1 MMIFIYRR
9 TVVCKVSGR
18 KSRAKITVRTA
29 EPEDIPN
36 LYNCQRLAYGG
47 MSKEELCSERL
58 LTLQQNAFP
67 EGILLAEVDDAL
79 VGYATCLIVQ
89 LDEDSPWYSY
99 DEITG
104 GGAFTTHSPSGDT
117 LYGADIAVHPDYR
130 GRGVSTALYKARK
143 KLLRRLNLKRMVAG
157 GRIPGY
163 ESVADRMDPEEYVD
177 KVVTGQLIDPSL
189 NAHLRAGYQVK
200 GVHHGYL
207 DDEQSLNYATFL
219 EYENPHFRP
228 NRHRI
233 SVTPLKRRHSKIRL
247 CLAQSDF
254 ASIASF
260 EQLLDCIAS
269 TLHKAENLGVQLL
282 LLPDRWYPL
291 GEAEANPKRAGEFS
305 EFLESQ
311 CRAHGLYLAG
321 EKYPLAPHES
331 GHLVL
336 YGPSGEL
343 GSQSRL
349 HISDRHQGQT
359 KPPAELLLFDT
370 SLGRIGLLAG
380 YDVVFPEVVRRL
392 TLSGMQL
399 LLCPIATNERNEYL
413 RLRYCAKA
421 RAVENSIF
429 VGLCNK
435 GDSTSYGESA
445 VFTPCDFGFPD
456 SGDAARAGTF
466 GPTSVVHDLDLG
478 SLEAV
483 REIGVV
489 TPLKDRR
496 LDVCGLDS
504 QVRVRTVREGEK
516 VSRS

>member
-1 MMIFIYRR
+1 MVR
-9 TVVCKVSGR
+9 KVSAK
-18 KSRAKITVRTA
+18 KSRIKIVVRTA
-29 EPEDIPN
+29 TPEDIPN
-36 LYNCQRLAYGG
+36 LYKCQSLAYGG

-58 LTLQQNAFP
+58 LKLQQNAFP
-67 EGILLAEVDDAL
+67 EGILLAEVDEAL
-79 VGYATCLIVQ
+79 VGYATCLIVT

-99 DEITG
+99 NEITG

-117 LYGADIAVHPDYR
+117 LYGADIAVHPEYR
-130 GRGVSTALYKARK
+130 GRGVATALYKARK

-163 ESVADRMDPEEYVD
+163 ESVADKMTPEEYVG
-177 KVVTGQLIDPSL
+177 KVIDGQLFDPSL

-219 EYENPHFRP
+219 EYENPQFRP

-233 SVTPLKRRHSKIRL
+233 SVTPLRRRHSKIRL
-247 CLAQSDF
+247 CLAQTDF
-254 ASIASF
+254 ASIKSF
-260 EQLLDCIAS
+260 DQLLDTIAS
-269 TLHKAENLGVQLL
+269 TLEKAEAQGVQLI
-282 LLPDRWYPL
+282 LLPDQWYPL
-291 GEAEANPKRAGEFS
+291 EDAEATPERSREFS
-305 EFLESQ
+305 DFLESQ
-311 CRAHGLYLAG
+311 CRSHGLYLAA
-321 EKYPLAPHES
+321 EKYPSQPGELGRLA
-331 GHLVL
+331 LQA
-336 YGPSGEL
+336 PSGEL
-343 GSQSRL
+343 GSQARL
-349 HISDRHQGQT
+349 HLSGKQT
-359 KPPAELLLFDT
+359 GTTRSPAELTLFDT

-380 YDVVFPEVVRRL
+380 YDAVFPEVVRRL
-392 TLSGMQL
+392 TLAGMQL
-399 LLCPIATNERNEYL
+399 LLCSIDTKERNEYL
-413 RLRYCAKA
+413 RLRFCAKA

-466 GPTSVVHDLDLG
+466 GPTSVVHDLDIG

-504 QVRVRTVREGEK
+504 QLRVRTFRESEK
-516 VSRS
+516 Q

>member
-1 MMIFIYRR
+1 M
-9 TVVCKVSGR
+9 SAR
-18 KSRAKITVRTA
+18 KNRIKIVVRTA
-29 EPEDIPN
+29 TPEDIPS
-36 LYNCQRLAYGG
+36 LYKCQSLAYGG

-58 LTLQQNAFP
+58 LNLQQSAFP
-67 EGILLAEVDDAL
+67 EGILLAEADDVL

-104 GGAFTTHSPSGDT
+104 GGAFTAHNPSGDT
-117 LYGADIAVHPDYR
+117 LYGADIAVHPEYR
-130 GRGVSTALYKARK
+130 GRGVATALYKARK

-163 ESVADRMDPEEYVD
+163 EAVADKMDPEEYVA
-177 KVVTGQLIDPSL
+177 KVVAGQLVDPSL

-219 EYENPHFRP
+219 EYENPQFRP

-254 ASIASF
+254 ASIESF
-260 EQLLDCIAS
+260 DQLMQAVAS
-269 TLHKAENLGVQLL
+269 TLKKAENLGVQLL

-291 GEAEANPKRAGEFS
+291 GESEATPKRAAEFS
-305 EFLESQ
+305 DFLISE

-321 EKYPLAPHES
+321 ERYPSQPGEF
-331 GHLVL
+331 GCLVL
-336 YGPSGEL
+336 HGPSGEL

-349 HISDRHQGQT
+349 HLSGKHPGQP
-359 KPPAELLLFDT
+359 KSAAELTLFDT

-392 TLSGMQL
+392 TLAGMQL
-399 LLCPIATNERNEYL
+399 LLCPIATKERNEYL
-413 RLRYCAKA
+413 RLRFCAKA
-421 RAVENSIF
+421 RTVENSIF

-456 SGDAARAGTF
+456 SGDAARSGTF

-504 QVRVRTVREGEK
+504 HVRVRTVRENEK
-516 VSRS
+516 HSRS

>member
-1 MMIFIYRR
+1 MRFVYRGL
-9 TVVCKVSGR
+9 VVLRVSAK
-18 KSRAKITVRTA
+18 KSRARVGVRTA
-29 EPEDIPN
+29 EPQDIPS
-36 LYNCQRLAYGG
+36 LYACQSAAYGG

-58 LTLQQNAFP
+58 LTLQQAAFP
-67 EGILLAEVDDAL
+67 EGILLAEIDGAL

-89 LDEDSPWYSY
+89 LDDDSPWYSY

-104 GGAFTTHSPSGDT
+104 GGAFTTHNPSGDT
-117 LYGADIAVHPDYR
+117 LYGADIAVHPEFR
-130 GRGVSTALYKARK
+130 GRGVAGALYKARK

-163 ESVADRMDPEEYVD
+163 ETVADQMDPEEYVQR
-177 KVVTGQLIDPSL
+177 VIAGELVDPSL

-247 CLAQSDF
+247 CLAQSNFD
-254 ASIASF
+254 SIQSF
-260 EQLLDCIAS
+260 DQLTQKIAWTLEKAEAQGAQLL
-269 TLHKAENLGVQLL
+269 VF
-282 LLPDRWYPL
+282 PDRWNPL
-291 GEAEANPKRAGEFS
+291 TEASPERSLEFS
-305 EFLESQ
+305 DFLKAQ
-311 CRAHGLYLAG
+311 CTSHGLYLAVERYPSQPG
-321 EKYPLAPHES
+321 ERGS
-331 GHLVL
+331 FVL
-336 YGPSGEL
+336 YGPSGEI
-343 GSQSRL
+343 GSQARIHHSG
-349 HISDRHQGQT
+349 RHQT
-359 KPPAELLLFDT
+359 KAPAELMLFDT
-370 SLGRIGLLAG
+370 SLGRIGMLAG

-392 TLSGMQL
+392 TLAGMQL
-399 LLCPIATNERNEYL
+399 LLCPIATRERNEYL

-456 SGDAARAGTF
+456 SGNAARAGTF

-483 REIGVV
+483 REIGVI

-496 LDVCGLDS
+496 LDICGLDA
-504 QVRVRTVREGEK
+504 QVKVRTVK
-516 VSRS
+516 S